1 LDRHWEQSRAWVS
14 IRADRFRYADLNG
27 LQQTHSRVAEPT
39 VELI

>member
-1 LDRHWEQSRAWVS
+1 LSARGTSTLLNNALLS
-14 IRADRFRYADLNG
+14 ARFRYADLNG